1 MSGLCAVDDKRK
13 ESCYN
18 ATERQASLTP
28 RKSENMKTKKKG
40 FLHRF
45 GEGGEGDAAGG
56 SVPTPQTER
65 ETGEAIQVTP
75 PAAGEEATAQTR
87 EEAFKALMEGEYKDL
102 FTAYFQETFNRRFRE
117 QKTMQQEL
125 CEARRVISEAAELL
139 GLGEG
144 EDVIAAIRAENERKS
159 APTASAA
166 EMPEAKAPPPAPAI
180 TEEEL
185 RLAVCKAAENARLE
199 TERAVLDGI
208 RARGIRPVEN
218 ALSPRQGNA
227 LRGDASRLSRAQRA
241 EVARRAAL
249 GEQIKF

>member
-102 FTAYFQETFNRRFRE
+102 FTAYFQETFNRRFKEQRE
-117 QKTMQQEL
+117 MKEEL
-125 CEARRVISEAAELL
+125 EHARSILAATAAHFGVPVEE
-139 GLGEG
+139 LGE
-144 EDVIAAIRAENERKS
+144 VIRTENERKQ
-159 APTASAA
+159 ASA
-166 EMPEAKAPPPAPAI
+166 EMTENSNERAAF
-180 TEEEL
+180 EEEL
-185 RLAVCKAAENARLE
+185 RAAVESTAEKSRAE
-199 TERAVLDGI
+199 AERAVLAAI
-208 RARGIRPVEN
+208 RERQLRPVES
-218 ALSPRQGNA
+218 ALTAGAGRAVSPGSA
-227 LRGDASRLSRAQRA
+227 HLSRAQRA
-241 EVARRAAL
+241 DVARRAAK
-249 GEQIKF
+249 GEHIRF